1 MSHSGLSLKLF
12 AALVLL
18 TLVMYS
24 AAAQARTIIVGS
36 EIDFPPY
43 AYLDNQGNAAGYSID
58 LIRAAAAEMDLK
70 LQFRTGSWDWAW
82 RALNQ
87 GEVDVLPLVA
97 RLPGRDQDVDYSVIH
112 TSTDDAFFT
121 RPNTPEIDSIASAE
135 GKEIVVMQSD
145 AAHHALIARGF
156 KGRIIT
162 VDTISDGLRLV
173 ASGRHDAFLCSKLI
187 GVMVMQQQSIGGIRP
202 GTAIAE
208 YRRDFSFA
216 VKKGTHRELLDQLNQ
231 ALLLLQAN
239 TKYRAIHDRWLSLAD
254 PWYVTYR
261 NPMLFAAGIGV
272 LLALAAAVWSLTLKR
287 QVAARTAEVEDLY
300 QNAPC
305 GYHSI
310 DADGII
316 RRINDTELRWLG
328 YRRSDVV
335 EKMRISNLMTAASGE
350 VVKRE
355 FQRLRES
362 GAVRDIE
369 ADYVRADGT
378 VMPVL
383 MSASVIPDSRGRF
396 ARSRTVVLDM
406 SERKKLEAAQ
416 RESSRRVE
424 ALSRRIVAVQE
435 QERRQL
441 AFTLHDETSPNLAAI
456 SLVHKRLRELAAAH
470 RDNEM
475 LDQLS
480 DAEALIRE
488 TNTGVRQMSADL
500 RPVML
505 DYGGLEPA
513 LEEYAQQYE
522 RRTNTRVELN
532 FGLKK
537 RLAEEVE
544 SALFRITQE
553 ALTNCAKHAKAKM
566 VRIEL
571 TDTDGRTTLSIA
583 DDGIGLNGGQLGQ
596 DGHTPGHGLLSMRER
611 AEFAGGELVIAS
623 RPQKGTRIE
632 VRL

>member
-1 MSHSGLSLKLF
+1 MSHSGHSLKSF

-18 TLVMYS
+18 ALVMHS
-24 AAAQARTIIVGS
+24 AAGQARTIIVGS
-36 EIDFPPY
+36 ETDFPPY
-43 AYLDNQGNAAGYSID
+43 AHLDNQGNAAGYSVD

-121 RPNTPEIDSIASAE
+121 RPQTPEIDSIASAE
-135 GKEIVVMQSD
+135 GKEIVVMRSD

-162 VDTISDGLRLV
+162 VGTIPDGLRLV

-187 GVMVMQQQSIGGIRP
+187 GVMLMQEQSIGGIRP
-202 GTAIAE
+202 GRAIAE

-239 TKYRAIHDRWLSLAD
+239 HKYQAIHDRWLSLAD

-261 NPMLFAAGIGV
+261 NPMLFAAGLAA
-272 LLALAAAVWSLTLKR
+272 LLALAAAAWSLTLKR
-287 QVAARTAEVEDLY
+287 QVAARTAEVQDLY

-328 YRRSDVV
+328 YRREDVV
-335 EKMRISNLMTAASGE
+335 GKKRITDLVTAASRE
-350 VVKRE
+350 VFERE
-355 FQRLRES
+355 FARLRES
-362 GAVRDIE
+362 GAIRDIE

-383 MSASVIPDSRGRF
+383 IYASGIPDSRGDF

-406 SERKKLEAAQ
+406 TERKKLEAAQ

-424 ALSRRIVAVQE
+424 ALSRRVVAVQE

-456 SLVHKRLRELAAAH
+456 SLVHKRLRELAGAH
-470 RDNEM
+470 RDQEM
-475 LDQLS
+475 LDQLG
-480 DAEALIRE
+480 DVEALIRD
-488 TNTGVRQMSADL
+488 TSTGIRQMSADL

-505 DYGGLEPA
+505 DYGGLAPA
-513 LEEYAQQYE
+513 LEEYAHQFE
-522 RRTNTRVELN
+522 RRAQVRVELN
-532 FGLKK
+532 LALDK
-537 RLAEEVE
+537 RLAEDVE
-544 SALFRITQE
+544 SALFRIAQE
-553 ALTNCAKHAKAKM
+553 ALTNCAKHAKART

-571 TDTDGRTTLSIA
+571 TDSDGKTTLSIT
-583 DDGIGLNGGQLGQ
+583 DDGIGLDAAQLGE

-611 AEFAGGELVIAS
+611 AEFAGGEFVIAS